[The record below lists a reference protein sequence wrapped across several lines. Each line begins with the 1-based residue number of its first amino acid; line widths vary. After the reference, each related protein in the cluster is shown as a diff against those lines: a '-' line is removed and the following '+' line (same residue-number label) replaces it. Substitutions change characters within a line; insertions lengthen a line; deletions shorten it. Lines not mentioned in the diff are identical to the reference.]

1 VVEWI
6 IEVSDKFRLLP
17 ETVFIATMTI
27 DKYLGNCK
35 EEVKKSDVQGL
46 AIASLLISTKYEEIY
61 PPSLKDMIRI
71 SGDSS
76 LCK

>member
-1 VVEWI
+1 MEWI

-17 ETVFIATMTI
+17 ETVFISTMII
-27 DKYLGNCK
+27 DKYLENCK
-35 EEVKKSDVQGL
+35 SEVKKSDVQGL

-76 LCK
+76 LCKV